1 MGRLGQSPGPRNN
14 DLHLIRNTSVLSLQ
28 STHLQQ
34 DIPPV
39 AAIDRDIKNQINL
52 VLFVEEEKKRNNTNC
67 IVEWHSERLKYNNKK
82 YFLLHKSIV

>member
-14 DLHLIRNTSVLSLQ
+14 DLHLIRDTSVYSP
-28 STHLQQ
+28 STRH
-34 DIPPV
+34 IPPV

-67 IVEWHSERLKYNNKK
+67 IVEWHSERLINIPTNIISC
-82 YFLLHKSIV
+82 SINR